1 MSEDARTEEISP
13 EGRRALLDLA
23 RRSIAAGLR
32 GEPEPRLAS
41 DRAETFGR
49 QRALFVTL
57 RKGEDLRGCIGTL
70 SPDGD
75 LPRMVPR
82 FARRAAFEDPRFPP
96 LTADEL
102 PECSIEISV
111 LTPPEPVTDPAEIEV
126 GRDGLIIEAGERRG
140 LLLPQVAT
148 EWGFDREAFLCEV
161 ARKAGMP
168 RDAWRHPGAKLW
180 RFEAEVFG
188 ESESKPGV

>member
-1 MSEDARTEEISP
+1 MSDEAKSGAISA
-13 EGRRALLDLA
+13 ESRLALLDLA
-23 RRSIAAGLR
+23 RRSIAGYFR
-32 GEPEPRLAS
+32 GEPEPRLDS

-75 LPRMVPR
+75 LSRLVPR

-96 LTADEL
+96 LSEDEL
-102 PECSIEISV
+102 PACAIEISV
-111 LTPPEPVTDPAEIEV
+111 LTPPEPVADPSQIVV
-126 GRDGLIIEAGERRG
+126 GRDGLLLEIGGRSG

-148 EWGFDREAFLCEV
+148 EWGFDRDTFLGEV
-161 ARKAGMP
+161 ARKAGLP
-168 RDAWRHPGAKLW
+168 RDAWKRPETKLW
-180 RFEAEVFG
+180 SFQAEVFG
-188 ESESKPGV
+188 EDEPKV